1 MTPMNRRSFL
11 QTTVAGTAA
20 LGLSNSLFYRSASA
34 QTALTGL
41 CGHFYI
47 NTR

>member
-1 MTPMNRRSFL
+1 MQVLPF
-11 QTTVAGTAA
+11 VADEKEFA
-20 LGLSNSLFYRSASA
+20 LKGG
-34 QTALTGL
+34 TGL

>member
-1 MTPMNRRSFL
+1 MTIL
-11 QTTVAGTAA
+11 CVE
-20 LGLSNSLFYRSASA
+20 GLAKRYGDRTIGPATF
-34 QTALTGL
+34 TGL

>member
-1 MTPMNRRSFL
+1 MSETDPD
-11 QTTVAGTAA
+11 TVLLRVAWLKSEYLILTV
-20 LGLSNSLFYRSASA
+20 
-34 QTALTGL
+34 TGL